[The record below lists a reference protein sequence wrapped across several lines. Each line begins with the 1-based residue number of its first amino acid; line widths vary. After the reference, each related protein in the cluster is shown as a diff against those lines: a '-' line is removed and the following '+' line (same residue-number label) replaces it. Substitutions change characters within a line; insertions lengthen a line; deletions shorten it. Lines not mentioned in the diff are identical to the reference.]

1 MHYLTSESVSMGHP
15 DKVADQISDAVL
27 DAHLQQDPLARVAA
41 ETLISHDLIVLAG
54 EISSTAVNIDY
65 VNLAKQ
71 VIKDIGYN
79 SLQEG
84 FDLDHCTVIA
94 NYKQQSPDIAIGV
107 QHQTGLDMGAGDQGI
122 MFGYA
127 IDETENYMPFPI
139 YHANKLMRTHAELR
153 KKHSWLKPDAK
164 TQLTVAY
171 DDNGNIDAIT
181 NIVLSTQHA
190 PEVKLD
196 QIRECVIE
204 EIIKPNFSEKLL
216 HSTKF
221 HINPTG
227 QFIIGGP
234 LGDCGV
240 TGRKIIV
247 DSYGGAAPHGGGAFS
262 GKDPSKVDRSAT
274 YFLRYVAKNIVA
286 NKLAKRCLIQ
296 IAYSIGQSTA
306 LGLNIETYGTG
317 AISDEAIKEI
327 ILQNFDFRP
336 QAIIEQLDLLKPIY
350 LNTARFGHFG
360 LSHYPWEKII
370 KLK

>member
-27 DAHLQQDPLARVAA
+27 DAHLEQDALARVAA

-54 EISSTAVNIDY
+54 EISSTAANIDY
-65 VNLAKQ
+65 VNLAKK

-79 SLQEG
+79 SIQEG

-94 NYKQQSPDIAIGV
+94 NYKQQSQDIAVGV
-107 QHQTGLDMGAGDQGI
+107 QHQQGLDMGAGDQGI

-127 IDETENYMPFPI
+127 IDETESFMPFPI
-139 YHANKLMRTHAELR
+139 HNANKLMRAHADLR
-153 KKHSWLKPDAK
+153 KKYSWLKPDAK
-164 TQLTVAY
+164 TQLTVKY
-171 DDNGNIDAIT
+171 DDNGVVESIS
-181 NIVLSTQHA
+181 NIVFSTQHSA
-190 PEVKLD
+190 EAELAK
-196 QIRECVIE
+196 IKECVIE
-204 EIIKPNFSEKLL
+204 EIIKPNIDSKFLT
-216 HSTKF
+216 STKY

-247 DSYGGAAPHGGGAFS
+247 DTYGGAAPHGGGAFS
-262 GKDPSKVDRSAT
+262 GKDPSKVDRSAA

-296 IAYSIGQSTA
+296 IAYSIGQPAA
-306 LGLNIETYGTG
+306 LGLNINTYGTG

-336 QAIIEQLDLLKPIY
+336 QAIIQQLDLLRPIY
-350 LNTARFGHFG
+350 LETARFGHFG
-360 LSHYPWEKII
+360 ISHYSWEKII
-370 KLK
+370 TLK